1 MWGERRSSAL
11 WDLEIEL
18 AYPTL
23 LLRRLDAMTPLPPH
37 RSLALGIFRQ
47 SAFFIFAIAAFAER
61 DEHTRTL
68 LTVSVFLLD
77 VVSWH
82 LSEVVAFYTHS
93 VYNRVWHDTLTNR
106 FLLEYLSDRI
116 KAKQHIDV
124 PALVKESTAAAKE
137 DIARYLRDSTVWFEW
152 GRFRKFLLGLGQFL
166 WYWIGYGIF
175 YGIAGAIGT
184 SLRSPF

>member
-1 MWGERRSSAL
+1 
-11 WDLEIEL
+11 
-18 AYPTL
+18 
-23 LLRRLDAMTPLPPH
+23 MTPLPPH

-61 DEHTRTL
+61 DEHTRTI

-106 FLLEYLSDRI
+106 FLLEYLSDLI

-124 PALVKESTAAAKE
+124 PALVKESTAAANQ
-137 DIARYLRDSTVWFEW
+137 I
-152 GRFRKFLLGLGQFL
+152 L
-166 WYWIGYGIF
+166 W
-175 YGIAGAIGT
+175 
-184 SLRSPF
+184 SM